1 MEINRH
7 QIREIAFQ
15 TLFASA
21 TNPDTDRQD
30 FYQVL
35 TDGRYGEEFPEYLNV
50 LIQGVTDHKEEIDTI
65 ISGHLRAGWSLNR
78 LAKTDLIIL
87 ELALYEMHYSEEMPA
102 RASVNE
108 AVELTKKFS
117 DDRSRKFVN
126 GVLSHELENMEK

>member
-1 MEINRH
+1 MDINRH

-21 TNPDTDRQD
+21 TNPDTDREE

-35 TDGRYGEEFPEYLNV
+35 TDGRYGDDFPDYLATLV
-50 LIQGVTDHKEEIDTI
+50 QGVSDHKAEIDAI
-65 ISGHLRAGWSLNR
+65 ISKHLKAGWSLGR

-87 ELALYEMHYSEEMPA
+87 ELALYEIHFVPDTPA
-102 RASVNE
+102 KVSVNE
-108 AVELTKKFS
+108 AIELTKKFS

-126 GVLSHELENMEK
+126 GVLSHELENIEK